1 MSYRVTELDPPQQYR
16 VETHSGFFK
25 EAEWHFRLEPVE
37 GGTRVICTTDLT
49 PRPRYLWL
57 APLLLLVAMRGAIRT
72 DLEHLKRVL
81 EAG

>member
-1 MSYRVTELDPPQQYR
+1 
-16 VETHSGFFK
+16 
-25 EAEWHFRLEPVE
+25 
-37 GGTRVICTTDLT
+37 LT